1 MCWFFS
7 NLWIQPFLTLNLS
20 AVLLIFFLRIMSP
33 ATEAVMRSCR
43 ILCHFGSRDCRRV
56 VTSMLLACISVID
69 NDSNF
74 TDLLLSKAI
83 DTSFMICFHWQWW
96 KIFCI
101 HDLEY
106 VIAVQFLLY
115 CNRRSFRD
123 ITKLC
128 DYIFCCLFGSTHLKL
143 RIKFILNEL

>member
-1 MCWFFS
+1 M
-7 NLWIQPFLTLNLS
+7 
-20 AVLLIFFLRIMSP
+20 LIFFEFMNSAFFNIEFVCCFIYLFLTNNVSCY
-33 ATEAVMRSCR
+33 RSCYAICR

-69 NDSNF
+69 NDFNF

-83 DTSFMICFHWQWW
+83 DTSFIICFNWQWW

-128 DYIFCCLFGSTHLKL
+128 AYIFFLSFWINS
-143 RIKFILNEL
+143 

>member
-1 MCWFFS
+1 MNNVSCY
-7 NLWIQPFLTLNLS
+7 
-20 AVLLIFFLRIMSP
+20 
-33 ATEAVMRSCR
+33 RSCYAICR

-69 NDSNF
+69 NDFNF

-83 DTSFMICFHWQWW
+83 DTSFIICFNWQWW

-128 DYIFCCLFGSTHLKL
+128 AYIFFFCLFGSTVDKSKQDLS
-143 RIKFILNEL
+143 ILCKASHSYSIGRYSVFMGL